1 MFLWAAFFL
10 LFEFPLAIFSEQ
22 DGFLSLSCGGV
33 DGYVDALNIKWTPD
47 SNYITTGNT
56 TAVNY
61 IDGTSSSSMPLRF
74 FSNTGGR
81 NCYHLP
87 LPKSSSP
94 TSVLLRAKFVYKNY
108 DNLRRPPAF
117 SVSVGTSMASDV
129 NLNKSDPWTEEFVWP
144 VKKNYIPLCFH
155 SIPNAGNPV
164 VSSIEVRP
172 LPKGASSNQ
181 IGNKL
186 LRKSYRINCGVTN
199 GSLRYPADPYDRIWD
214 SDWNFS
220 PSKTSTAAYSTL
232 LNSNATSARELAPMD
247 VLKTARVSLRKS
259 TLTYNLK
266 LGKIGDYYIVLYF
279 AGILRRSPSF
289 NVLINGDL
297 VQSNYTL
304 KDSGVDVLYL
314 TQHTTISAL
323 QVIQQYTGLD
333 LGWQDDPCSPKPWN
347 HVLCEGS
354 LVRSLGKG
362 NLCLLFSTSSCD
374 RIPDHGPIEEPKVA
388 IINTRK
394 NSGHQHIAL
403 ILAAIA
409 GAATDNFKKVIG
421 RGSFGPVYFG
431 KLADGKTV
439 AVKVRSDRTQL
450 GADSFINEEAKHQI
464 LIYEYLP
471 GGSLADNL
479 YGTNSKKFTLSWVRR
494 LKIAVDAAKG
504 LEYLHNGTEPR
515 IIHRDVKCS
524 NILLDNQMNAKVCDF
539 GLCKQLAGADATH
552 VTTVVKGTAG
562 YLDPESVQSK
572 LSFHSHANYVHKL
585 HISLTACRYY
595 TTQQLTEKSDV
606 YSFGVVL
613 LELICG
619 REPLTHSG
627 APDTFNLARPFLKGG
642 TFEIVDESIKGRF
655 DKESIKIAAFLA
667 SRCIERDASLRPT
680 IAEVLDELK
689 QAYSIQ
695 LAYLATTG
703 HSN

>member
-1 MFLWAAFFL
+1 MGFGL
-10 LFEFPLAIFSEQ
+10 EFQP
-22 DGFLSLSCGGV
+22 
-33 DGYVDALNIKWTPD
+33 IK
-47 SNYITTGNT
+47 
-56 TAVNY
+56 
-61 IDGTSSSSMPLRF
+61 
-74 FSNTGGR
+74 
-81 NCYHLP
+81 
-87 LPKSSSP
+87 
-94 TSVLLRAKFVYKNY
+94 
-108 DNLRRPPAF
+108 
-117 SVSVGTSMASDV
+117 
-129 NLNKSDPWTEEFVWP
+129 NLNSCIT
-144 VKKNYIPLCFH
+144 
-155 SIPNAGNPV
+155 
-164 VSSIEVRP
+164 
-172 LPKGASSNQ
+172 Q
-181 IGNKL
+181 M
-186 LRKSYRINCGVTN
+186 LRQQ
-199 GSLRYPADPYDRIWD
+199 GSLLQWI
-214 SDWNFS
+214 
-220 PSKTSTAAYSTL
+220 
-232 LNSNATSARELAPMD
+232 
-247 VLKTARVSLRKS
+247 V

-266 LGKIGDYYIVLYF
+266 LGKIGDYYVVLYF

-314 TQHTTISAL
+314 TQHTTSKLNITFQNVSFCTQVNAIEVYEIIDVPPETSSTTVSAL

-354 LVRSLGKG
+354 LVRSLDLHNTSLEGELENLGSLLHLEKLNLSFNNLTSFGYDLDNLINLQVLDLQNNSLEGTVPQSLGDLKDIHLLNLENNKLKGPLPQSLNKESLVVRGKG

-409 GAATDNFKKVIG
+409 GVLFFVALTFMLVFLYTMIKTNENRYATSRTFFDTRNWNLSARIFSYKEIKAATDNFKKVIG

-450 GADSFINEEAKHQI
+450 GADSFINEVCLLSKFRHQNLVSLEGFCQEAKHQI

-539 GLCKQLAGADATH
+539 GLCKQLAGANATH

-572 LSFHSHANYVHKL
+572 LSFYSHANYVHKL

-627 APDTFNLARPFLKGG
+627 APDTFNLVLWARPFLKGG

-680 IAEVLDELK
+680 FAEVLDELK